1 MENTSAIHPIH
12 QKFNIRVDALS
23 DGWMDTEITV
33 DGTIFWH
40 MFDEALSDP
49 TIDLMKTY
57 LAVRDYQED
66 TKAVIWRSNT
76 ISWLWSD
83 RTTLLFQLS
92 HVKED
97 YFQLYI
103 KAQLYE
109 GESDTLVKTI
119 TITKA
124 ELLHAL
130 DTFFAQILN
139 DKGFPLQYPAG
150 CAEDIEETGD
160 KAYDVIDEIMRL
172 LPEEITRQ
180 DKFYYGIKNIC
191 RNAIV
196 KLAPAEQEYVNHY
209 KEMLETHTIPKNF
222 T

>member
-76 ISWLWSD
+76 ISWFWSD

>member
-66 TKAVIWRSNT
+66 TKAVIWRSNN

>member
-1 MENTSAIHPIH
+1 MENEAASC
-12 QKFNIRVDALS
+12 QGDKKFNIRVEALS
-23 DGWMDTEITV
+23 AGWMMTDITV
-33 DGTIFWH
+33 DGTMFGH

-57 LAVRDYQED
+57 LAVRDYQEHTD
-66 TKAVIWRSNT
+66 AVIWRSNK

-97 YFQLYI
+97 YFQLHI
-103 KAQLYE
+103 DAQLYE

-119 TITKA
+119 TITRA

-130 DTFFAQILN
+130 DTFFVQILN

-150 CAEDIEETGD
+150 CAEDIEGTGD
-160 KAYDVIDEIMRL
+160 KAYDLIHEIMQL
-172 LPEEITRQ
+172 LPDEITRQ
-180 DKFYYGIKNIC
+180 DKFYYGITNIC
-191 RNAIV
+191 TNAIV
-196 KLAPAEQEYVNHY
+196 KLEPNEQEYVNKY
-209 KEMLETHTIPKNF
+209 KEMLETHTIPKNL

>member
-23 DGWMDTEITV
+23 DGWMITEITV

-66 TKAVIWRSNT
+66 TEAVIWRSNN

-119 TITKA
+119 MITKA

-130 DTFFAQILN
+130 DTFFAQILD

-150 CAEDIEETGD
+150 CAEDIEETRD
-160 KAYDVIDEIMRL
+160 KAENMIDEIIRL
-172 LPEEITRQ
+172 LPEQITSQ
-180 DKFYYGIKNIC
+180 NKIYNGIMNIC
-191 RNAIV
+191 MNAIV

>member
-150 CAEDIEETGD
+150 CAEDVEETRD
-160 KAYDVIDEIMRL
+160 KAEDMIDEIVRL
-172 LPEEITRQ
+172 LPEQITSQ
-180 DKFYYGIKNIC
+180 NKIYNGIMNIC
-191 RNAIV
+191 MNAV
-196 KLAPAEQEYVNHY
+196 VQLAPNEQEYVNKY

>member
-23 DGWMDTEITV
+23 DGWMITEITV

-66 TKAVIWRSNT
+66 TEAVIWRSNN

-119 TITKA
+119 MITKA

-130 DTFFAQILN
+130 DTFFTQILN

-150 CAEDIEETGD
+150 CAEDVEETRD
-160 KAYDVIDEIMRL
+160 KAEDMIDEIVRL
-172 LPEEITRQ
+172 LPEQITSQ
-180 DKFYYGIKNIC
+180 NKIYNGIMNIC
-191 RNAIV
+191 MNAV
-196 KLAPAEQEYVNHY
+196 VQLAPNEQEYVNKY

>member
-66 TKAVIWRSNT
+66 TDAIIWRSNT
-76 ISWLWSD
+76 ISWFWSD